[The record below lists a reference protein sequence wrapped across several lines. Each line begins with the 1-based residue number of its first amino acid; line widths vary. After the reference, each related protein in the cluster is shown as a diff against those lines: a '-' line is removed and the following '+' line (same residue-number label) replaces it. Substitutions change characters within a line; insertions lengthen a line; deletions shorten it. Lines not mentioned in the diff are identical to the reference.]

1 MYQYYFLFGLALV
14 WTVFAVF
21 QDLRTRE
28 IANWLTFSLVA
39 FVLAYRAIYAVVFD
53 DVYFFVYGFFGVL
66 IFAAFGYLFYYMGV
80 FAGGDAKLLFGLGG
94 ILPYTSFGSYGL
106 YGIGFFILLF
116 SIGVLYTLIYSAFL
130 IGRNF
135 NSFKKSFFRELG
147 EGKIWIYFCFLIFTV
162 LFFISDLFRVYSWIF
177 LLFPLVYFYARAV
190 EKSCMVKLISPD
202 KLTEG
207 DWLFSDVCAG
217 RKVIKRTVHGLSYD
231 EILLLRK
238 YGEKVLIKSGV
249 PFAPVFLIT
258 LIFVVFYFLR

>member
-53 DVYFFVYGFFGVL
+53 DVYFFVYGFFGVF

-135 NSFKKSFFRELG
+135 
-147 EGKIWIYFCFLIFTV
+147 
-162 LFFISDLFRVYSWIF
+162 
-177 LLFPLVYFYARAV
+177 
-190 EKSCMVKLISPD
+190 
-202 KLTEG
+202 
-207 DWLFSDVCAG
+207 
-217 RKVIKRTVHGLSYD
+217 
-231 EILLLRK
+231 
-238 YGEKVLIKSGV
+238 
-249 PFAPVFLIT
+249 
-258 LIFVVFYFLR
+258 